1 MSIPSRL
8 RALRSPDAA
17 CARALF
23 AGQDLPPGAPAG
35 QQALARLLEV
45 AAGPGTAQEL
55 AGEVAAAAAFVQV
68 ASQVKPRK
76 TTRWA
81 LVAAAC
87 AVAVGGTAV
96 YASVLPSPHH
106 KMVPV
111 PFGVPA
117 SHHAI
122 PAPAA
127 TRPPLR
133 PPGGWRAHPSS
144 QTAGRNARQAT
155 NPKVPQPGG
164 GR

>member
-23 AGQDLPPGAPAG
+23 VGQDLPPGAPAG

-68 ASQVKPRK
+68 TSQVRPRK

-87 AVAVGGTAV
+87 AVAVGGTAM

-133 PPGGWRAHPSS
+133 PPGGWHAHPSS
-144 QTAGRNARQAT
+144 PTADRKAHQAT